1 MKNFYSLTIKEK
13 KKTLQKGIRFQDTP
27 HKDNIQMGKKWLIS
41 LVIKEIQIKAT
52 MSHYTPNLKYLKYLK
67 WLLEILNTNVGKNV
81 EQLEVLLYC

>member
-13 KKTLQKGIRFQDTP
+13 KKKKNHQKGIRFHDTP

-52 MSHYTPNLKYLKYLK
+52 MSHYTPNLKYLK

-81 EQLEVLLYC
+81 EQLEFLLYC